1 MFSTIFISSKQMML
15 ISPFLAAALAEDSQN
30 FKECIA
36 GSTWAAMDSKQ
47 GYELSDSDTCES
59 VFHPEDCLKHPKF
72 AECCPDMCN
81 WDHIC
86 GGNFKSEK
94 GAELYQC
101 LNDHKPIKKLWDYF
115 NPYMLGDWSAK
126 HGECKDLL
134 ESRDEAEISLC
145 CNPDDASTTAE
156 RRLQEVNKEEEAT
169 EGEGEGEK
177 NLTLEGN
184 ALRDAMCN
192 GKSSGSSTPTGEG
205 EPTNRPERRT
215 KANGSHV
222 MEGDKFECTVKAGKA
237 KKLFAI
243 VDFDRTLT
251 HYKNPDGSKGP
262 SSHNVINLSDEK
274 QAAKDADYKK
284 YHEIEIDPNMTTAE
298 KLPLMEEWYGKT
310 HGLIESDGVTMDRLL
325 HDVTTNKN
333 IQLRKGV
340 QEFFELCKKLEIPI
354 VVMSAGL
361 GDVLN
366 EVLKHQLVGEF
377 EWGVAANS
385 FEWSEAGEIVG
396 VKPPLVHM
404 FNKGWAGVSQEI
416 RDKFNLD
423 DKTNVLTVGDS
434 HGDATMANGSEFG
447 RFKVGFL
454 NDHLAK
460 KKSQYDCLYDRVL
473 HGGLNADEEFEEGYM
488 DDFMPI
494 VELLKKIES
503 AEEDP
508 SYLDSD
514 VCSNDMEEATF
525 DEKTQT
531 CTYVPEQKKGNAGA
545 LTTLVAL
552 LSVSFLL

>member
-1 MFSTIFISSKQMML
+1 ML
-15 ISPFLAAALAEDSQN
+15 ISPFLAAALAQDSQN
-30 FKECIA
+30 FKECVA
-36 GSTWAAMDSKQ
+36 GSTWAALDLKQ
-47 GYELSDSDTCES
+47 GYEVKDTDTCET
-59 VFHPEDCLKHPKF
+59 VFNPKDCLKHPGV
-72 AECCPDMCN
+72 AECCRDMCN
-81 WDHIC
+81 LDHIC
-86 GGNFKSEK
+86 QGNFKSEE
-94 GAELYQC
+94 GPELYQC
-101 LNDHKPIKKLWDYF
+101 LNDHAPKLGVLAQL
-115 NPYMLGDWSAK
+115 NPNNWGDWSEK
-126 HGECKDLL
+126 HGECADLL
-134 ESRDEAEISLC
+134 SRGEAEISLC
-145 CNPDDASTTAE
+145 CNPDDASTEAE
-156 RRLQEVNKEEEAT
+156 RRLQEVN
-169 EGEGEGEK
+169 EK
-177 NLTLEGN
+177 GGRNLTLQGN

-205 EPTNRPERRT
+205 EPANRPERRT
-215 KANGSHV
+215 KENGSHV

-251 HYKNPDGSKGP
+251 HYKNPDGTKGP
-262 SSHNVINLSDEK
+262 SSHNVIKLSKERQD
-274 QAAKDADYKK
+274 AKDADYKH
-284 YHEIEIDPNMTTAE
+284 YHAIEIDPDMTTAE
-298 KLPLMEEWYGKT
+298 KLPIMEEWYGKT
-310 HGLIESDGVTMDRLL
+310 HGHIEADGVTMDRLL
-325 HDVTTNKN
+325 DDVTTNKN

-340 QEFFELCKKLEIPI
+340 QEFFELCKKLDIPI

-377 EWGVAANS
+377 DYGVAANS
-385 FEWSEAGEIVG
+385 FEWSEEGKIVG

-416 RDKFNLD
+416 RDRFDLD

-434 HGDATMANGSEFG
+434 NGDATMANGSEFG

-454 NDHLAK
+454 NDHIVGK

-473 HGGLNADEEFEEGYM
+473 HGGLNADNEFEEGFM

-494 VELLKKIES
+494 VDLLKKIES

-525 DEKTQT
+525 DEEAQK
-531 CTYVPEQKKGNAGA
+531 CTYVSEDGEITYVVSGEGEKKGNNAGA